1 MDAITTKKETTLII
15 NCKMKME
22 HFVAMICSLISEN
35 LSAHTAFITK
45 TKTQKTSKRL
55 SYRTPNMDKYSHSR
69 KRVLDY
75 LSASL
80 HV

>member
-1 MDAITTKKETTLII
+1 MQSLLKKNDL
-15 NCKMKME
+15 NNYCKMKME
-22 HFVAMICSLISEN
+22 HFVVMTCSLISEN